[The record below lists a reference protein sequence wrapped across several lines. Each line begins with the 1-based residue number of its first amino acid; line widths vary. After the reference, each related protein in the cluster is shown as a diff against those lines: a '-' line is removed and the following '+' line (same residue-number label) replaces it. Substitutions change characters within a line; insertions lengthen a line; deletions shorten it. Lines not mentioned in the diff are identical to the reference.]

1 MEPLTEQIES
11 SNKRIFKVSFGS
23 KRSIYKIFLNLAV
36 FHSYN
41 SLIFD
46 FETGTLT
53 WSFVA
58 SKKIFNISRVI
69 SVAWKAMEQ

>member
-1 MEPLTEQIES
+1 MEPLTEQMES

-36 FHSYN
+36 IRSYN
-41 SLIFD
+41 SFIFD
-46 FETGTLT
+46 FETSTFT

-58 SKKIFNISRVI
+58 PEKIFDISRVI
-69 SVAWKAMEQ
+69 SVTWKAMDN